1 MILDM
6 ILKLSDLHFLN
17 LKSVAINS
25 DPAGNAS
32 RLKLDTVF
40 KAPGKVSDTEYT
52 LTRQKDITILFYDC
66 GSKTNIIIVMSQ
78 LVEESKSAK
87 NLKNKT

>member
-52 LTRQKDITILFYDC
+52 LTK
-66 GSKTNIIIVMSQ
+66 
-78 LVEESKSAK
+78 
-87 NLKNKT
+87 